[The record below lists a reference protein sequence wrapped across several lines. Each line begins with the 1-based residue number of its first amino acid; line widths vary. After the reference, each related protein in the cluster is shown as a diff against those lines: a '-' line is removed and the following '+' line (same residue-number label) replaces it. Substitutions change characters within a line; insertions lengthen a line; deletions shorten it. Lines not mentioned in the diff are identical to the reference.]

1 MRFRCLL
8 TSFLFSF
15 SLSLFAQ
22 GEGHY
27 TQGMHYYSA
36 AIQSQNNG
44 DLNKAIEQ
52 ITSAAEH
59 FHEVKRL
66 KETEVKSLL
75 LLARWL
81 NKRNGDGDLDKA
93 IITGEKALKIWNQKK
108 SSLTSEIYSE
118 LALIYSRTDQAEKAD
133 NARRRAI
140 DIAKLSYGEKSL
152 DYARMLHKFS
162 VNLQAEGN
170 IPEALRYANESVD
183 IFCENNDT
191 LSTEF
196 ANIIHSAS
204 IYYRFQEEYEQ
215 QARCLSRALNAIKS
229 SLGQD
234 SDLYLAYN
242 AELMQAYQNA
252 GNNEKANDILANLQ
266 ATAAMQEIT
275 NESQAKLM
283 ANQAEQMAFNGN
295 FAMAVTMQQRVI
307 DFYKNSKDKV
317 QLAKAY
323 TTQILYSRYTK
334 QYEEAIAFGDE
345 AIQILLSHKDIRKP
359 QSIVSN
365 TLATVYNNLAT
376 IYYAYGSNESF
387 PQDKRREL
395 YDKAIEYGNSSI
407 ALYTLAGDT
416 ATNSFAQLLSS
427 SATYSFAIG
436 DTDEAIRLSK
446 QALTILKDNLG
457 ESHPDVVTPLYSL
470 AVYYF
475 AKRDEEQTNYY
486 YHLALE
492 LQKEVIRTSFLH
504 MTAATRERYWAL
516 NKYVF
521 ELAPLLAWQ
530 FNNNP
535 KILTDAY
542 NARLL
547 TKGILLNSE
556 ISLKTYLAKAPA
568 YVQRQY
574 EHLMQVQKE
583 IEELS
588 LKASKT
594 QDNGP
599 IVKEIN
605 NKQRYSVQLEH
616 ELQKSL
622 KEFGDYTDN
631 MNITVEDI
639 AAALKPGEIAVEF
652 FQMTDPYGNDNYYA
666 LYIKPGAKVPQYVSS
681 LTQHDLNLIAQN
693 LSAPIQE
700 LLSNRQGV
708 NKLFSYS
715 MSGHYVWQ
723 KLIDSWGD
731 DVKDIYFSPTGI
743 FYKWG
748 IEHLPIGDH
757 EYISDRYTLHRVSST
772 KNIASSAAEE
782 PLTTSALFGGLL
794 YDLPLDVMK
803 ETHTLA
809 WQETDNAADASD
821 LASADAREV
830 AEERSAF
837 SNLQDR
843 GSVGYLAG
851 TKEEVEAIA
860 RILESDSV
868 NVRLYEEEN
877 GVEEA
882 FKSLSGK
889 RIPLIH
895 IATHGY
901 TFESNSANA
910 HAMAKLT
917 GGGWTAQETD
927 ANLNYSGLLF
937 SGANNILE
945 RRAIPFGID
954 DGIVT
959 SREVSRLDFRGTSM
973 VVLSA
978 CQTGL
983 GDIKEDGVFGLQRGF
998 KKAGARTLLMS
1009 LWKVDDGATKTMMIN
1024 FYKALITNPDK
1035 HAAFLAAQRKVKEAG
1050 YYEPYFWA
1058 SFIMLDD

>member
-8 TSFLFSF
+8 TTFIFCFAL
-15 SLSLFAQ
+15 LLFAQ

-27 TQGMHYYSA
+27 TQGMHAYSA
-36 AIQSQNNG
+36 AIQFHTNG
-44 DLNKAIEQ
+44 NLNKAIEQ

-81 NKRNGDGDLDKA
+81 NERNGDGDYDKA
-93 IITGEKALKIWNQKK
+93 ILTGEKALKIWNQKK

-118 LALIYSRTDQAEKAD
+118 LALLYSRTDQAEKAV

-140 DIAKLSYGEKSL
+140 DIAKLSYGDKNL

-170 IPEALRYANESVD
+170 IPDALLYVNESIQ

-191 LSTEF
+191 LTTEF
-196 ANIIHSAS
+196 ANILHSAS
-204 IYYRFQEEYEQ
+204 IYYKFQEEYEQ
-215 QARCLSRALNAIKS
+215 QAKCLSRALNAIKNS
-229 SLGQD
+229 TGQN

-242 AELMQAYQNA
+242 AELMQAYQNN

-266 ATAAMQEIT
+266 ATTAMQDIT
-275 NESQAKLM
+275 NDSQAKLM

-307 DFYKNSKDKV
+307 EFYKQTKDKI

-376 IYYAYGSNESF
+376 IYYAYGNNESS
-387 PQDKRREL
+387 PQDKRHEL

-446 QALTILKDNLG
+446 QALNILKSNLG
-457 ESHPDVVTPLYSL
+457 NNHPDVVTPLYSL
-470 AVYYF
+470 AIYYF
-475 AKRDEEQTNYY
+475 DKRDEELTHYY
-486 YHLALE
+486 YHQALE
-492 LQKEVIRTSFLH
+492 LQKDVIRASFLH
-504 MTAATRERYWAL
+504 MTAATRERYWAM

-535 KILTDAY
+535 KILIDAY
-542 NARLL
+542 NARLM

-556 ISLKTYLAKAPA
+556 ISLKTYLAKAPVA
-568 YVQRQY
+568 VQQQY
-574 EHLMQVQKE
+574 EHLMQVHRE

-588 LKASKT
+588 LKVSKT
-594 QDNGP
+594 ENNEDL
-599 IVKEIN
+599 VKEIN
-605 NKQRYSVQLEH
+605 QKQRYSIQLEH
-616 ELQKSL
+616 DLQKSL
-622 KEFGDYTDN
+622 KEIGDYTDN
-631 MNITVEDI
+631 MNIMVEDI

-666 LYIKPGAKVPQYVSS
+666 LYIKPGAKTPQFVPS
-681 LTQHDLNLIAQN
+681 LTQHDINLINAS

-700 LLSNRQGV
+700 LLSNREGV
-708 NKLFSYS
+708 NKLFSFSNTGYF
-715 MSGHYVWQ
+715 VWH
-723 KLIDSWGD
+723 KLIESWGE

-743 FYKWG
+743 FYKLG
-748 IEHLPIGDH
+748 IEHLPIGEH

-772 KNIASSAAEE
+772 KNVASVSADE
-782 PLTTSALFGGLL
+782 PLVSSALFGGLD
-794 YDLPLDVMK
+794 YNLPLDVMA
-803 ETHTLA
+803 EAHTLA
-809 WQETDNAADASD
+809 WQETDYAADASND
-821 LASADAREV
+821 DPADTRE
-830 AEERSAF
+830 AADERSAF

-843 GSVGYLAG
+843 GSVNELKGS
-851 TKEEVEAIA
+851 KEEVEEISN
-860 RILESDSV
+860 ILKSNSI
-868 NVRLYEEEN
+868 NVKLYKEEA
-877 GVEEA
+877 GIEEA
-882 FKSLSGK
+882 FKALSGK

-895 IATHGY
+895 IATHGF

-910 HAMAKLT
+910 HAIAKLT

-945 RRAIPFGID
+945 CKTVPFGIE
-954 DGIVT
+954 DGILT
-959 SREVSRLDFRGTSM
+959 SREVSRLDFRGASM

-998 KKAGARTLLMS
+998 KKAGAQTLLMS
-1009 LWKVDDGATKTMMIN
+1009 LWRVDDKATKTMMIN
-1024 FYKALITNPDK
+1024 FYKAFMATRNK
-1035 HAAFLAAQRKVKEAG
+1035 HTAFLEAQRRIKEAG
-1050 YYEPYFWA
+1050 FNEPYFWA

>member
-8 TSFLFSF
+8 TVFLLCL
-15 SLSLFAQ
+15 SLPLFAQ
-22 GEGHY
+22 EGGHY
-27 TQGMHYYSA
+27 TQGMHAYSA
-36 AIQSQNNG
+36 AIQSHANR

-52 ITSAAEH
+52 ITSAAGH

-75 LLARWL
+75 LLTRWL
-81 NKRNGDGDLDKA
+81 NERNGDGDLDNA
-93 IITGEKALKIWNQKK
+93 ILAGEKALKIWNQKK

-118 LALIYSRTDQAEKAD
+118 LALLYSRTDQAEKAV

-140 DIAKLSYGEKSL
+140 DIAKLSYGEKNL

-162 VNLQAEGN
+162 VNLQAEDN
-170 IPEALRYANESVD
+170 IPDALRYVNESIE

-191 LSTEF
+191 LTTEF
-196 ANIIHSAS
+196 ANILHSAS

-229 SLGQD
+229 SLGKN

-242 AELMQAYQNA
+242 AELMQAYQNT

-266 ATAAMQEIT
+266 ATAVMQDIT
-275 NESQAKLM
+275 NDSQAKLI
-283 ANQAEQMAFNGN
+283 ANQAEQMSFNGN
-295 FAMAVTMQQRVI
+295 FAMAVKMQQNVI
-307 DFYKNSKDKV
+307 EFYKEKKDNV
-317 QLAKAY
+317 QLAKAL

-334 QYEEAIAFGDE
+334 QYDEAIAMGDE

-376 IYYAYGSNESF
+376 IYYAYGNNESF
-387 PQDKRREL
+387 PQEKRRDL

-446 QALTILKDNLG
+446 LALNILKSNLG
-457 ESHPDVVTPLYSL
+457 DKHPDIVTPLYSL

-475 AKRDEEQTNYY
+475 DKRDEELTNLY
-486 YHLALE
+486 YHQALE

-504 MTAATRERYWAL
+504 MTAATRERYWAM

-535 KILTDAY
+535 KVLTDAY
-542 NARLL
+542 NARLM

-556 ISLKTYLAKAPA
+556 ISLKTYLAKAPKT
-568 YVQRQY
+568 VQQQY
-574 EHLMQVQKE
+574 ERLMQVQRE
-583 IEELS
+583 IEDLS
-588 LKASKT
+588 IRASKT
-594 QDNGP
+594 KDNEYL
-599 IVKEIN
+599 VKEIN
-605 NKQRYSVQLEH
+605 QKQRYSVQLEY

-622 KEFGDYTDN
+622 KEVGDYTDN
-631 MNITVEDI
+631 MNIMVEDI

-666 LYIKPGAKVPQYVSS
+666 LYIKPGAKAPQFVPS
-681 LTQHDLNLIAQN
+681 LTQHDINLIGMN

-700 LLSNRQGV
+700 LLSTREGV
-708 NKLFSYS
+708 NKLFSYP

-748 IEHLPIGDH
+748 IEHLPIGEH
-757 EYISDRYTLHRVSST
+757 GYISDHFSLHRVSST
-772 KNIASSAAEE
+772 KNVASTTTEE
-782 PLTTSALFGGLL
+782 PMANSALFGGLF

-803 ETHTLA
+803 DTHTIA
-809 WQETDNAADASD
+809 WQETDQTTDASNEE
-821 LASADAREV
+821 SADAREI
-830 AEERSAF
+830 ADERSAF

-843 GSVGYLAG
+843 GSVKYLEG
-851 TKEEVEAIA
+851 TKEEVEEIA
-860 RILESDSV
+860 HILENNSV
-868 NVRLYEEEN
+868 NVRLYEEEQ

-910 HAMAKLT
+910 HAIAKLT

-937 SGANNILE
+937 SGANNVLE
-945 RRAIPFGID
+945 RKTIPFGID

-959 SREVSRLDFRGTSM
+959 SREVSRLDLRGTSM

-998 KKAGARTLLMS
+998 KKAGAQTLLMS
-1009 LWKVDDGATKTMMIN
+1009 LWKVDDRATKTMMIN
-1024 FYKALITNPDK
+1024 FYRALISNPDK

-1050 YYEPYFWA
+1050 FQEPYFWA

>member
-8 TSFLFSF
+8 TAFLLCFA
-15 SLSLFAQ
+15 LSLFAQ

-27 TQGMHYYSA
+27 TQGMHAYSA
-36 AIQSQNNG
+36 AIQSHNNG
-44 DLNKAIEQ
+44 NLNKAIEQ
-52 ITSAAEH
+52 INSAAEH
-59 FHEVKRL
+59 FHEVRRL

-81 NKRNGDGDLDKA
+81 NERNGDGDSDKA
-93 IITGEKALKIWNQKK
+93 ILTGERALKIWNQKK

-118 LALIYSRTDQAEKAD
+118 LALLYSRTDQAEKAV

-140 DIAKLSYGEKSL
+140 DIAKLSYGDKNL

-162 VNLQAEGN
+162 VYLQAEGN
-170 IPEALRYANESVD
+170 IPDALLYVNESIQ

-191 LSTEF
+191 LTTEF
-196 ANIIHSAS
+196 ANILHSAS
-204 IYYRFQEEYEQ
+204 IYYKFQEEYEQ
-215 QARCLSRALNAIKS
+215 QAQCLSRALNAIKS
-229 SLGQD
+229 SLGMN

-242 AELMQAYQNA
+242 AELMQAYQNT

-266 ATAAMQEIT
+266 ATAAMQDIT
-275 NESQAKLM
+275 NDSQARLM
-283 ANQAEQMAFNGN
+283 ANQAEQMAVNGN
-295 FAMAVTMQQRVI
+295 FVMSVTMQQRVI
-307 DFYKNSKDKV
+307 EFYKKNNDKI

-334 QYEEAIAFGDE
+334 QYDEAIAFGDE

-376 IYYAYGSNESF
+376 IYYAYGNRESL

-395 YDKAIEYGNSSI
+395 YNKAIEYGNSSI

-446 QALTILKDNLG
+446 QALHILKNNLG
-457 ESHPDVVTPLYSL
+457 DKHPDVVTPLYSL

-475 AKRDEEQTNYY
+475 DKRDEELTHYY
-486 YHLALE
+486 YHQALE
-492 LQKEVIRTSFLH
+492 LQKDVIRASFLH
-504 MTAATRERYWAL
+504 MTAATRERYWAM

-535 KILTDAY
+535 KILIDAY
-542 NARLL
+542 NARLM

-556 ISLKTYLAKAPA
+556 ISLKTYLAKAPMA
-568 YVQRQY
+568 VQLQY
-574 EHLMQVQKE
+574 ERLIKLHKE

-594 QDNGP
+594 ENNENL
-599 IVKEIN
+599 VKETN
-605 NKQRYSVQLEH
+605 QKQMHAVQLEH
-616 ELQKSL
+616 ALQKAL
-622 KEFGDYTDN
+622 KEIGDYTDN
-631 MNITVEDI
+631 MNILVEDI

-666 LYIKPGAKVPQYVSS
+666 LYIKPEEKTPHFVPS
-681 LTQHDLNLIAQN
+681 LTQHDINLIN
-693 LSAPIQE
+693 ESLSAPMQE
-700 LLSNRQGV
+700 LLSNREGV
-708 NKLFSYS
+708 NKLFSFPNTGYF
-715 MSGHYVWQ
+715 VWH
-723 KLIDSWGD
+723 KLMDSWGD

-743 FYKWG
+743 FYKLG
-748 IEHLPIGDH
+748 IEHLPIREH
-757 EYISDRYTLHRVSST
+757 EYISDHYTLHRVSST
-772 KNIASSAAEE
+772 KNVVSSAADE
-782 PLTTSALFGGLL
+782 PLVSSALFGGLD
-794 YDLPLDVMK
+794 YNLPLDVMA
-803 ETHTLA
+803 EAHTLA
-809 WQETDNAADASD
+809 WKETDDAVDASND
-821 LASADAREV
+821 DPDDARE
-830 AEERSAF
+830 AADERSAF
-837 SNLQDR
+837 LNLQDR
-843 GSVGYLAG
+843 GSVNELKGS
-851 TKEEVEAIA
+851 KEEVDEISK
-860 RILESDSV
+860 ILTSNSI
-868 NVRLYEEEN
+868 NVQLYKEEN
-877 GVEEA
+877 GIEEA

-889 RIPLIH
+889 HIPIIH
-895 IATHGY
+895 IATHGF

-910 HAMAKLT
+910 YAIAKLT

-945 RRAIPFGID
+945 RKTVPFGID
-954 DGIVT
+954 DGILT
-959 SREVSRLDFRGTSM
+959 SREVSRLDFRGASM

-998 KKAGARTLLMS
+998 KKAGAQTLLMS
-1009 LWKVDDGATKTMMIN
+1009 LWKVDDTATRTMMIN
-1024 FYKALITNPDK
+1024 FYKAFMTTRNK
-1035 HAAFLAAQRKVKEAG
+1035 HAAFLEAQRKIKEAG
-1050 YYEPYFWA
+1050 FNEPYFWA